1 VIWIVNQIKPLRF
14 WRTEWGQWISSTII
28 STIDGIRVLSV
39 IHSELSRIASVLFVI
54 YPPLQVAIVCLSTS
68 VCRVAQILGVM
79 CSLQTQNWSKNGE
92 LPSSGLMKSQET
104 SGHQESTTSFVHPTS
119 ERVTIRKRYQ
129 VRWLFRLPCIQVN
142 YYSNKSASYLNE
154 TKNVWLSSILADISV

>member
-1 VIWIVNQIKPLRF
+1 VIWIVNQIMPLRF

-28 STIDGIRVLSV
+28 STIDGVRVLSV
-39 IHSELSRIASVLFVI
+39 IYSELSRITSVLFVI
-54 YPPLQVAIVCLSTS
+54 YRHYKLREYAS
-68 VCRVAQILGVM
+68 VLLCAGLHKFWGSCVPFRPR
-79 CSLQTQNWSKNGE
+79 TEEKNGE

-104 SGHQESTTSFVHPTS
+104 SGHQESTTSFVHHTS

-129 VRWLFRLPCIQVN
+129 VRWLFRLPRIQVN